1 MGGQIFM
8 STIQDY
14 VKEASKRLSET
25 GKKTG
30 LMVSLRE
37 RESYIVPIFETFV
50 VNHAITNFDITGE
63 VIAKYFRRLG
73 LQEGRGGGSTSSK
86 ISVRLMQGMYKSV
99 YVAIDPDKESA
110 RIKRENASI
119 EREGTGRKIRESDYM
134 ASECIFKPSLVGKDN
149 EALDGAIMSVLRQCE
164 VNFRR
169 GLCNNIVVYGPA
181 VFPGLSERLQ
191 LEIQKKFQG
200 SIEVNVSTL

>member
-1 MGGQIFM
+1 M
-8 STIQDY
+8 SAILNY
-14 VKEASKRLSET
+14 VKEASKKLSDT

-30 LMVSLRE
+30 LMVSLGE
-37 RESYIVPIFETFV
+37 KESYIVPIFETFV
-50 VNHAITNFDITGE
+50 VNHAIINFEITGE
-63 VIAKYFRRLG
+63 DLAKYFKRLG
-73 LQEGRGGGSTSSK
+73 QQEGSMRSSGPK
-86 ISVRLMQGMYKSV
+86 VSEKLIRARNRSV

-110 RIKRENASI
+110 RIKIENSSL
-119 EREGTGRKIRESDYM
+119 ERNGTGTKIRESHYM
-134 ASECIFKPSLVGKDN
+134 ASECIFKPSLVGKDS
-149 EALDGAIMSVLRQCE
+149 EALDGAIVSVLSQCE

-200 SIEVNVSTL
+200 EIEVNVSNL

>member
-1 MGGQIFM
+1 M

-14 VKEASKRLSET
+14 MKEASKKLTET

-30 LMVSLRE
+30 LMVSLGE
-37 RESYIVPIFETFV
+37 KESYIVPIFETFV
-50 VNHAITNFDITGE
+50 VNHAIINFDITGE
-63 VIAKYFRRLG
+63 VIAKYLNRLG
-73 LQEGRGGGSTSSK
+73 LQEGRGGGSTSTKVTERSIK
-86 ISVRLMQGMYKSV
+86 YRNRSV

-110 RIKRENASI
+110 RIKRENNSL
-119 EREGTGRKIRESDYM
+119 ERQEPGAKLRESHYM
-134 ASECIFKPSLVGKDN
+134 AAECIFKPSLVGKDS
-149 EALDGAIMSVLRQCE
+149 EALDGVILSVLRMCE

-181 VFPGLSERLQ
+181 LPRGLSERLQ

-200 SIEVNVSTL
+200 SIEVNVSSL

>member
-1 MGGQIFM
+1 M
-8 STIQDY
+8 SAIQNY
-14 VKEASKRLSET
+14 VKEASKKLSET

-30 LMVSLRE
+30 LLVSLGE
-37 RESYIVPIFETFV
+37 KESYIVPIFETFV
-50 VNHAITNFDITGE
+50 VNHAIINFEITGE
-63 VIAKYFRRLG
+63 VIAKYFKRLG
-73 LQEGRGGGSTSSK
+73 QQEGSMRGSSGPK
-86 ISVRLMQGMYKSV
+86 VSEKLIRARNRSV
-99 YVAIDPDKESA
+99 YVAIDPNKESI

-134 ASECIFKPSLVGKDN
+134 ASECIFKPSLVGKDS
-149 EALDGAIMSVLRQCE
+149 EALDGAILSVLSQCE

-169 GLCNNIVVYGPA
+169 GLCNNIMVYGPA

-200 SIEVNVSTL
+200 SIEVNVSSL